1 MKILVD
7 ADMCIGCGDCEYTL
21 PEVFEM
27 GDDNIIM
34 VRVIEVPEELQEQVQ
49 LAVETC
55 PYEALSI
62 A

>member
-7 ADMCIGCGDCEYTL
+7 ADMCIGCGDCEYSM

-34 VRVIEVPEELQEQVQ
+34 VRMVEVPEEMQEQVQ
-49 LAVETC
+49 LIVETC
-55 PYEALSI
+55 PYEALTI

>member
-1 MKILVD
+1 MKIHVD

-27 GDDNIIM
+27 GDDNIVM
-34 VRVIEVPEELQEQVQ
+34 VRVVEVPEELQEQVQ

>member
-1 MKILVD
+1 MKILVSEE
-7 ADMCIGCGDCEYTL
+7 MCIGCGDCEYSV
-21 PEVFEM
+21 PQVFEM
-27 GDDNIIM
+27 GDDNIVM
-34 VRVIEVPEELQEQVQ
+34 VRVVEVPEELQEQVQ